1 MFLQTYYVNWDCV
14 FSQICAFLG
23 TAAVVLHDVSVK
35 TLLKNLI
42 WKDNCTN
49 YNSLINVVFG
59 YVTEIKSL
67 SEVHK
72 IFLRIESN

>member
-1 MFLQTYYVNWDCV
+1 MMFLQTYYVNWDCV

-59 YVTEIKSL
+59 YVKVE
-67 SEVHK
+67 
-72 IFLRIESN
+72 

>member
-1 MFLQTYYVNWDCV
+1 M
-14 FSQICAFLG
+14 FSQIYAFLG

-59 YVTEIKSL
+59 YVKVE
-67 SEVHK
+67 
-72 IFLRIESN
+72 